1 MTARNLD
8 YSIVLIVEK
17 QNGKLKL
24 NEIGENVRIKHREN
38 LVMGDGVCINDDAWI
53 NAVGG
58 VTIGNNVLIGPKVV
72 VHSANHKFS
81 DAEKPISEQGHTL
94 KAVTIEDDVWI
105 GASSVILAGV
115 TIGKG
120 AVVGAGSIVNK
131 NVEAYSIV
139 VGNPVRVI
147 GRRE

>member
-1 MTARNLD
+1 M
-8 YSIVLIVEK
+8 
-17 QNGKLKL
+17 

-38 LVMGDGVCINDDAWI
+38 LVMGDGVCINDDVWI

-81 DAEKPISEQGHTL
+81 DVEKPISEQGHTL

-120 AVVGAGSIVNK
+120 VVVGAGSIVNK
-131 NVEAYSIV
+131 NVEAYSV
-139 VGNPVRVI
+139 VAGNPARVI